1 MTSSTTQSH
10 IKFQTE
16 GFDIIEDV
24 FNQKEIDTILNCLEQ
39 ADKTNPTFRKTND
52 LFAIRQLLKELPELH
67 ALIFTDKFKSLVK
80 KLFGEDYFV
89 VKAIYFDK
97 PAQSNW
103 FVAYHQDLTISV
115 DKRLD
120 IPQFSGWTVKHQQ
133 FSVQPPLLTLEN
145 INTIRIHLDDT
156 DEQNGAL
163 NVLTSSHKKGI
174 YRPETINWENE
185 SPISCPVKK
194 GGLMLMKPLLLHASS
209 RTTNNQRRRVIHLEF
224 SNQNLPNQLQ
234 WAEQH
239 LLFS

>member
-1 MTSSTTQSH
+1 MTSSTTQSRL
-10 IKFQTE
+10 KFKME

-24 FNQKEIDTILNCLEQ
+24 FTLKEIDTILNCLEQ

-67 ALIFTDKFKSLVK
+67 ALIFTDKLKSLIK
-80 KLFGEDYFV
+80 ELFGEDYFV

-133 FSVQPPLLTLEN
+133 FSVQPPLSTLEN

-156 DEQNGAL
+156 DEQNGVL
-163 NVLTSSHKKGI
+163 NVLARSHTKGI
-174 YRPETINWENE
+174 YRPETINWKNE
-185 SPISCPVKK
+185 IQTSCPVKK
-194 GGLMLMKPLLLHASS
+194 GGIMLMKPLLLHASS
-209 RTTNNQRRRVIHLEF
+209 RTTNNQRRRVIHLEL
-224 SNQNLPNQLQ
+224 SNQSLPNQLK
-234 WAEQH
+234 WAEQQ
-239 LLFS
+239 LIFP